1 MTVTDKALELVA
13 RNGWHATKPM
23 ARAMAAELLDARH
36 RLAALDPAPA
46 AVDNPSTAIKTNPPP
61 TPDPF
66 PASTVV
72 AYIDET
78 FVHETDPATG
88 ALRLPGMP

>member
-1 MTVTDKALELVA
+1 MA
-13 RNGWHATKPM
+13 RSRGLGDVYKRQPM
-23 ARAMAAELLDARH
+23 ARAMAAELLAARH
-36 RLAALDPAPA
+36 RLAALDPERR
-46 AVDNPSTAIKTNPPP
+46 PP

-66 PASTVV
+66 ASCTVV
-72 AYIDET
+72 AYVDET